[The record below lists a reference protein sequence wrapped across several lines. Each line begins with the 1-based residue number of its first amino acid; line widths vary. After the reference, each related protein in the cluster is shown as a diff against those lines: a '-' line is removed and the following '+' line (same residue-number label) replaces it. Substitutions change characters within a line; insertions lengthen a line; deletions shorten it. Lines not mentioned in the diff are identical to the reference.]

1 MDKLIDINEAAKL
14 INVNPET
21 LRRWDRDGKLIAI
34 KVNDRGDR
42 RYRES
47 DLMEFV
53 KTNPKLIQYGQVI
66 SHGGYLIA
74 WYSEGYVSMTGN
86 FGVIA
91 KITAEKENEWIGFA
105 FAVSGLSL
113 FARTGLKDDLDN
125 LPIQKIKQ
133 YIDKNLISDGDT
145 LTFEFLDDNFQ
156 EVQNPVWCEGKY
168 SKNITNGLRVE
179 ANATHPTTIKNLAWR
194 VILHFK
200 SKSGDNWLTSTFGK
214 NHQHMEYFVWVD
226 SKELIGRGLMNS
238 AKEAEILAM
247 GFILKRFDETKDVN
261 GERDITRITENHSAI
276 FNGAWVKDSMLPDE
290 LMK

>member
-66 SHGGYLIA
+66 SNGGYLIA

-91 KITAEKENEWIGFA
+91 KITAEKEHEWIGFA

-125 LPIQKIKQ
+125 LPIQIIKQ

-145 LTFEFLDDNFQ
+145 LTFEFVDDNFK
-156 EVQNPVWCEGKY
+156 EVQNPDWWEGKY
-168 SKNITNGLRVE
+168 SKNLTDGLRVE
-179 ANATHPTTIKNLAWR
+179 ANATHPTTIENLSWR

-200 SKSGDNWLTSTFGK
+200 SKSGDNWVTNTFGT
-214 NHQHMEYFVWVD
+214 NHQHTEYFVWVD
-226 SKELIGRGLMNS
+226 SKELTARGFLNT
-238 AKEAEILAM
+238 AKGAEVLAVK
-247 GFILKRFDETKDVN
+247 FALERFNETKDAN
-261 GERDITRITENHSAI
+261 GCRDITRIDEKNAAC
-276 FNGAWVKDSMLPDE
+276 FNGKCIKDSLLPEE
-290 LMK
+290 LI